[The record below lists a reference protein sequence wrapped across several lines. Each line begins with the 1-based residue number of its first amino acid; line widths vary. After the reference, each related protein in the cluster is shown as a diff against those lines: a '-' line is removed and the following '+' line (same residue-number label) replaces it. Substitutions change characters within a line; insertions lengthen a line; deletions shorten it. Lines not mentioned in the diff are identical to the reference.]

1 MKSIKFVL
9 KKYGI
14 LLACAFTFVLF
25 LAHNNYV
32 FRSDF
37 SSEIENY
44 QSKFRQKIA
53 DLDLFLAYKKRHF
66 SEENISILNRKDLE

>member
-53 DLDLFLAYKKRHF
+53 DLDLFLAYKKGIF
-66 SEENISILNRKDLE
+66 QRKIFRF